1 MVTREAERVPPF
13 SLDKERY
20 DQTHFM
26 GRWQNTM
33 EMTSP
38 SNLLASDAR
47 ITAALTLLKSFQ
59 VRRFASSYNQPL
71 YIVHAAPPRQN
82 TVRDV
87 RRRRRHRG
95 LISIY
100 GWKGV
105 GVDSRM
111 VILRMPTRLT
121 RHRTREA
128 NPAPDR
134 CRGSPHTT
142 CCGWGGGKCR
152 QDGRVSKGVRHV
164 RWCACI
170 GLSSYIGRGI
180 WCLIPEGSCQP
191 REGTQGARVC
201 KRCEN
206 LAGSPH
212 RELWLY
218 V

>member
-82 TVRDV
+82 TVRDAP
-87 RRRRRHRG
+87 
-95 LISIY
+95 SAPPP
-100 GWKGV
+100 
-105 GVDSRM
+105 GVDQYLWM
-111 VILRMPTRLT
+111 
-121 RHRTREA
+121 EG
-128 NPAPDR
+128 
-134 CRGSPHTT
+134 RGCGQSDGYTSDADSPHPPPYARSQPGTRSVP
-142 CCGWGGGKCR
+142 WISAHDVLR
-152 QDGRVSKGVRHV
+152 LGRWKV
-164 RWCACI
+164 
-170 GLSSYIGRGI
+170 
-180 WCLIPEGSCQP
+180 
-191 REGTQGARVC
+191 
-201 KRCEN
+201 
-206 LAGSPH
+206 
-212 RELWLY
+212 
-218 V
+218 